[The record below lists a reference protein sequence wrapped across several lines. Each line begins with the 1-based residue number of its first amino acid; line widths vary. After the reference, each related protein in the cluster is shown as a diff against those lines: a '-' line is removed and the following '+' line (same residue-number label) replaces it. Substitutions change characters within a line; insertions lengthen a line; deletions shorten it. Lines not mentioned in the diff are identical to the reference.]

1 MAEVYKIRI
10 PVLNSSGAP
19 TGNYVEYDVQDAIT
33 RRALA
38 EAINSLNREI
48 EALQEKMVNL
58 GEAKAKCIDSE
69 DLPKVCGE
77 SLVVVG
83 SGAPSVTPKFVGQRY
98 HDDTNRKVYEAFAVT
113 NSVSDWVLL
122 N

>member
-1 MAEVYKIRI
+1 MADISQVK
-10 PVLNSSGAP
+10 LDN
-19 TGNYVEYDVQDAIT
+19 NEYQIKDAIVHRT
-33 RRALA
+33 LT
-38 EAINSLNREI
+38 EAINSLNGEV
-48 EALQEKMVNL
+48 EALKEKMVNL

-69 DLPKVCGE
+69 ELPKVCGGD
-77 SLVVVG
+77 LVIIG
-83 SGAPSVTPKFVGQRY
+83 DGAPSVTPKFVGQRY

>member
-1 MAEVYKIRI
+1 MADISK
-10 PVLNSSGAP
+10 LKLDS
-19 TGNYVEYDVQDAIT
+19 IT
-33 RRALA
+33 YNIKDTIANHALA
-38 EAINSLNREI
+38 EAINSLNGEV